1 MFFVDLV
8 VGVDVGMGAGICIYI
23 YAHADTNIYV
33 HNILMK
39 DLDTDLNVH
48 I

>member
-23 YAHADTNIYV
+23 YAHVDTNIYV

-39 DLDTDLNVH
+39 DLDTDLNVQ